1 MLGKLIQVEGDWTLT
16 EEQREELKIWRS
28 TILTEAEEMLNLVKH
43 KHEEESKAI
52 EELEKTKNADRNNN
66 KTVAH
71 NVRHT
76 GNFADDNFHTDVW
89 DSD

>member
-1 MLGKLIQVEGDWTLT
+1 MLGKLIQVVEDWTLT
-16 EEQREELKIWRS
+16 EEQREELKIWRKN
-28 TILTEAEEMLNLVKH
+28 ILTEAEEMLNLIKH

-52 EELEKTKNADRNNN
+52 EELEKTKNADNN

-71 NVRHT
+71 HIRHT
-76 GNFADDNFHTDVW
+76 GNFADDNFYTDVW